1 MKNQTTYN
9 YIAIVLSMLL
19 WAMSFI
25 WSKLAFDTYNPF
37 TVLFFRLIIAAVSLF
52 ILSKGLGILQRIK
65 KEDFKIILLLS
76 FFEPFLYFIGE
87 NFGLQMVSA
96 STASIIIST
105 IPLFMPLLGFY
116 VFNELVTR
124 NNILGV
130 LISVIGVL
138 FVVINKDFTLS
149 GEPIG
154 FALLF
159 LAVFAALGYT
169 VVLKKVTYK
178 YNTFT
183 IVSWQ
188 NLIASIAFLPF
199 FLFSD
204 YEQFKEIGIFQSDF
218 IYIILLAIFASNL
231 AFLLY
236 TQALKFFGVTKIG
249 VFTNLIPIFTVITSF
264 LIFDEKLDNLKYL
277 GIALVIVGLLLSEK
291 KKKNYNFSRKSEAS
305 L

>member
-1 MKNQTTYN
+1 
-9 YIAIVLSMLL
+9 
-19 WAMSFI
+19 MSFI

-37 TVLFFRLIIAAVSLF
+37 TVLFFRLSIAAITLF
-52 ILSKGLGILQRIK
+52 TLSKVIGKLQKIK

-87 NFGLQMVSA
+87 NFGLQLVSA
-96 STASIIIST
+96 STAAIIIAT

-116 VFNELVTR
+116 IFNELVTK
-124 NNILGV
+124 NNIIGV
-130 LISVIGVL
+130 IISVIGVL

-149 GEPIG
+149 GEPMG
-154 FALLF
+154 FALLL

-169 VVLKKVTYK
+169 VVLKKVNNK
-178 YNTFT
+178 YNVFT

-188 NLIASIAFLPF
+188 NLIASAAFFPL

-204 YEQFKEIGIFQSDF
+204 YNKFKDIGFFEADF
-218 IYIILLAIFASNL
+218 FYIILLALFASNV

-236 TQALKFFGVTKIG
+236 SQALKFFGVTKIG

-264 LIFDEKLDNLKYL
+264 FIFDEKMDNVKYF
-277 GIALVIVGLLLSEK
+277 GMALVIIGLLLSEK
-291 KKKNYNFSRKSEAS
+291 KKRSRK